1 MSETVE
7 RRGVC
12 LVIAAPSGAG
22 KSTITRALLASE
34 ARATLSVS
42 VTTRQPRPGE
52 VDGVH
57 YHYISEQAFTA
68 MADQGGLLEWAHVF
82 GRSYGTPRGP
92 VEAALARGQDV
103 IFDIDWQGWRQVKV
117 AMPNDAVGVFVLP
130 PSLAALQDRLI
141 GRAGDDA
148 AEIARRLAAAR
159 AEIGHWREFNNL
171 VINDDLQ
178 RCVAEVRAILHAARS
193 AVGRCTGLA
202 ALADGMAGQ
211 G

>member
-1 MSETVE
+1 M
-7 RRGVC
+7 C

>member
-68 MADQGGLLEWAHVF
+68 MADKGDLLEWAHVF

>member
-159 AEIGHWREFNNL
+159 AEIGHRREFNNL
-171 VINDDLQ
+171 VINDDLE

>member
-171 VINDDLQ
+171 VINDDLE

>member
-1 MSETVE
+1 M
-7 RRGVC
+7 C

-68 MADQGGLLEWAHVF
+68 MADKGDLLEWAHVF

>member
-1 MSETVE
+1 
-7 RRGVC
+7 VC

>member
-1 MSETVE
+1 
-7 RRGVC
+7 
-12 LVIAAPSGAG
+12 VIAAPSGAG

>member
-1 MSETVE
+1 LSETVE

>member
-42 VTTRQPRPGE
+42 VTTRQPQPGE